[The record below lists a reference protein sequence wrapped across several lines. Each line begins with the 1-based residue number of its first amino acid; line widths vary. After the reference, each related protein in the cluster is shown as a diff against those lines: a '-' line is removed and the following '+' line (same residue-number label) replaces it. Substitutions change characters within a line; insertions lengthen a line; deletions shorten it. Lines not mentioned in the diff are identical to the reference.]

1 MGIFNLFGKKS
12 THEEDLIYL
21 TYWVMWIS
29 AHADDDFS
37 EDEQAWFQHWFNSH
51 PQHKMQKL
59 EKMMKTR
66 DFNGEEMQRILN
78 NCSDKEKATL
88 LAEASGII
96 ASDGIF
102 KESEV
107 DSLKLLVNSIG
118 ADEQLVRDTILK
130 LHGTDIYNL
139 DNSSEESN
147 QNKDG
152 QVLGFRS
159 HKTDNDK

>member
-1 MGIFNLFGKKS
+1 MGI
-12 THEEDLIYL
+12 
-21 TYWVMWIS
+21 
-29 AHADDDFS
+29 
-37 EDEQAWFQHWFNSH
+37 
-51 PQHKMQKL
+51 
-59 EKMMKTR
+59 
-66 DFNGEEMQRILN
+66 
-78 NCSDKEKATL
+78 
-88 LAEASGII
+88 
-96 ASDGIF
+96 IF